1 MMQSCVKE
9 LRYKNNINR
18 TVKNQRR
25 IVERLDLSQINAI
38 ATTKKD

>member
-1 MMQSCVKE
+1 MMQSCVIE
-9 LRYKNNINR
+9 SSYKNNINR

-25 IVERLDLSQINAI
+25 IVEILDLSQINAI